1 MRDMAIDR
9 IMTTDP
15 TTIGPGAPIGAAKK
29 LLESANIHHLPV
41 VEDGLLK
48 GMISS
53 SDLRMFQFL
62 KAGATTLSDV
72 PVHQIMEANPVV
84 LESGASLRDAATKLS
99 AGGYHALPVV
109 EPDRTLVGIV
119 TTCDLIDHL
128 LHQIP
133 RGDGSIQS
141 EATSGPPIRLGVSE
155 ISEALQN
162 AERDVERGD
171 PDDLAQILL
180 HFRDR
185 NRLLQQAC
193 QAAEIYLRS
202 GLGEHEHAVLVKC
215 LADLD
220 ESSSGTGL

>member
-1 MRDMAIDR
+1 MRDIAIDR
-9 IMTTDP
+9 VMTTDP
-15 TTIGPGAPIGAAKK
+15 TTIGPAAPIGAAKR
-29 LLESANIHHLPV
+29 LLESGNIHHLPV
-41 VEDGLLK
+41 VEDGLLE

-53 SDLRMFQFL
+53 SDLRIFQFL
-62 KAGATTLSDV
+62 KVGATTLSDV
-72 PVHQIMEANPVV
+72 PVRQIMEANPVV
-84 LESGASLRDAATKLS
+84 LEPGASLRDAATKLS

-133 RGDGSIQS
+133 RGDGSIQA
-141 EATSGPPIRLGVSE
+141 EATSGSAIRPGASE

-171 PDDLAQILL
+171 PDELAQILL

-185 NRLLQQAC
+185 NRLLEHAC
-193 QAAEIYLRS
+193 HAAGIYLRS

-215 LADLD
+215 LADLE
-220 ESSSGTGL
+220 ESSSGAGL

>member
-1 MRDMAIDR
+1 MRDIAIDR
-9 IMTTDP
+9 VMTTDP
-15 TTIGPGAPIGAAKK
+15 TTIGPAAPIGAAKR
-29 LLESANIHHLPV
+29 LLESGNIHHLPV
-41 VEDGLLK
+41 VEDGLLE

-53 SDLRMFQFL
+53 SDLRIFQFL
-62 KAGATTLSDV
+62 KVGATTLSDV
-72 PVHQIMEANPVV
+72 PVRQIMEANPVV
-84 LESGASLRDAATKLS
+84 LEPGASLRDAATKLS

-133 RGDGSIQS
+133 RGDGSIQA
-141 EATSGPPIRLGVSE
+141 EATSGSAIRPG
-155 ISEALQN
+155 

-171 PDDLAQILL
+171 PDELAQILL
-180 HFRDR
+180 HFRNR
-185 NRLLQQAC
+185 NRLLEHAC
-193 QAAEIYLRS
+193 HAAEIYLRS

-215 LADLD
+215 LADLE